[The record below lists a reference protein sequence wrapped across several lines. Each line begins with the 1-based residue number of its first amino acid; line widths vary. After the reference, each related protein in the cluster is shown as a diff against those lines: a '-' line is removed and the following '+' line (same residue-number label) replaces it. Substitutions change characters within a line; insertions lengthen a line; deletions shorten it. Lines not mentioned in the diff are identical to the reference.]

1 MPITD
6 NTFDAAELEAAAAAN
21 PALLETVKSSL
32 EKLGL
37 RKTIADETTKTLL
50 DSFDSELAQESGI
63 AKESNEKTSV
73 YAKRI
78 VGALKTATTTATTPL
93 QQKITELET
102 AIAAGNGNATMQ
114 AQLDGYKQKETEW
127 QTKQQEYDTKLFQAD
142 VRSDVRL
149 GRVGLKFTEGLPK
162 SLVDLAI
169 GEAEKKIVA
178 MATPQTA
185 GDQTTIVYMENG
197 KVKLGKDNQPA
208 TAADLLQEQL
218 KDILDTGVQGA
229 GGGGQGGRPAPKVD
243 ASGNVVV
250 PDALP
255 DTVKNQGQL
264 IDYLIGLGV
273 KKDTT
278 EFDKAFAKHSVNL
291 PLR

>member
-37 RKTIADETTKTLL
+37 RKAIADETTSNLL
-50 DSFDSELAQESGI
+50 NTFDTELAQESGI
-63 AKESNEKTSV
+63 AKDPNEKTHV

-78 VGALKTATTTATTPL
+78 VGALKSATTPL

-114 AQLDGYKQKETEW
+114 AQLDQYKQKETEW
-127 QTKQQEYDTKLFQAD
+127 QTKQQDYDTKLFQAD

-162 SLVDLAI
+162 SLVDLAV
-169 GEAEKKIVA
+169 GEAEKQIVA

-185 GDQTTIVYMENG
+185 GDQTTIVYMEGG

-208 TAADLLQEQL
+208 TAADLLQEKL

-229 GGGGQGGRPAPKVD
+229 GGGGQGGQKPPKVD

-255 DTVKNQGQL
+255 ETVKNQGQL
-264 IDYLIGLGV
+264 IDYLVGLGV
-273 KKDTT
+273 KKDTL
-278 EFDKAFAKHSVNL
+278 EFDKAFAKHSTKL

>member
-21 PALLETVKSSL
+21 PALLETVKNSL

-37 RKTIADETTKTLL
+37 RKAIADETTSTLL
-50 DSFDSELAQESGI
+50 TTFDTELAQESGI
-63 AKESNEKTSV
+63 TKEPNEKTHV
-73 YAKRI
+73 FAKRI
-78 VGALKTATTTATTPL
+78 VGTLKGATTPL
-93 QQKITELET
+93 QTKITELET

-114 AQLDGYKQKETEW
+114 AQLDQYKTKEAEW
-127 QTKQQEYDTKLFQAD
+127 QTKQQDYDTKLFQAD

-169 GEAEKKIVA
+169 GEAEKQIVA

-185 GDQTTIVYMENG
+185 GDQTTIVYLENG

-208 TAADLLQEQL
+208 TAADLLQEKL
-218 KDILDTGVQGA
+218 KDILDTGVEGA
-229 GGGGQGGRPAPKVD
+229 GGGGQGGQKPPRVD

-255 DTVKNQGQL
+255 ETVKNQSQL
-264 IDYLIGLGV
+264 MDYLIGLGV
-273 KKDTT
+273 KQGT
-278 EFDKAFAKHSVNL
+278 EAFDKAFAKHKGTL
-291 PLR
+291 PIR

>member
-6 NTFDAAELEAAAAAN
+6 NTFDAAELEAATAAN

-37 RKTIADETTKTLL
+37 RKAIADETTSNLL
-50 DSFDSELAQESGI
+50 NTFDTELAQESGI
-63 AKESNEKTSV
+63 AKEPNEKTHI

-78 VGALKTATTTATTPL
+78 VGALKGATTPL
-93 QQKITELET
+93 QQKITDLET

-114 AQLDGYKQKETEW
+114 AQLDQYKQKETEW
-127 QTKQQEYDTKLFQAD
+127 QTKQQDYDTKLFQAD

-185 GDQTTIVYMENG
+185 GDQTTIVYMEGG

-208 TAADLLQEQL
+208 TAADLLEEQL
-218 KDILDTGVQGA
+218 KDILDTGIQGA
-229 GGGGQGGRPAPKVD
+229 GGGGQGGQKPPKVD
-243 ASGNVVV
+243 ATGNVVV

-264 IDYLIGLGV
+264 IDYLVGLGV
-273 KKDTT
+273 KKDTDA
-278 EFDKAFAKHSVNL
+278 FDKAFAKHSDKL

>member
-37 RKTIADETTKTLL
+37 RKAIADETTSTLL
-50 DSFDSELAQESGI
+50 TGFDTDFAQESGI
-63 AKESNEKTSV
+63 AREANEKTQA

-78 VGALKTATTTATTPL
+78 IGALKSATTPL
-93 QQKITELET
+93 QTKITELET

-114 AQLDGYKQKETEW
+114 AQLDQYKQKETEW
-127 QTKQQEYDTKLFQAD
+127 QTKQQDYDTRLFQAD
-142 VRSDVRL
+142 VRGDVKL

-162 SLVDLAI
+162 SLVELAI

-218 KDILDTGVQGA
+218 KDILDTGVEGA
-229 GGGGQGGRPAPKVD
+229 GGGGQGGQRPPKVD

-264 IDYLIGLGV
+264 IDYLVGLGV
-273 KKDTT
+273 KKDTDA
-278 EFDKAFAKHSVNL
+278 FDKAFAKFSDKL

>member
-37 RKTIADETTKTLL
+37 RKSIADETTSNVLTTL
-50 DSFDSELAQESGI
+50 DTEWAQESGI
-63 AKESNEKTSV
+63 AKEPNEKTHA

-78 VGALKTATTTATTPL
+78 VGALKSATTPL
-93 QQKITELET
+93 QTKIAELET

-114 AQLDGYKQKETEW
+114 AQLDQYKTKEAEW
-127 QTKQQEYDTKLFQAD
+127 QTKEQDYGTRLFQAEVRGD
-142 VRSDVRL
+142 VKL

-162 SLVDLAI
+162 SLVELAF

-178 MATPQTA
+178 MAAPQTA

-218 KDILDTGVQGA
+218 KEILDTGVEGA
-229 GGGGQGGRPAPKVD
+229 GGGGQGGQHPPRLD
-243 ASGNVVV
+243 AQGQVVV

-255 DTVKNQGQL
+255 ATVKNQGQL
-264 IDYLIGLGV
+264 IDYLVGLGV
-273 KKDTT
+273 KKDTDA
-278 EFDKAFAKHSVNL
+278 FDKAFDKLKGAL